1 LLLSSDHEN
10 LAVEREFRGD
20 KMESNKISKSWLT
33 NRLEPHDAEW
43 ARAVEQLHPE
53 FDQ

>member
-1 LLLSSDHEN
+1 
-10 LAVEREFRGD
+10 
-20 KMESNKISKSWLT
+20 MEGYKISKSWLT

>member
-1 LLLSSDHEN
+1 
-10 LAVEREFRGD
+10 
-20 KMESNKISKSWLT
+20 MESYEISKSWLT

-43 ARAVEQLHPE
+43 AWAVEQLHPE